1 MSNRTVWMWI
11 WFFVLNVALDGVV
24 MFMYPILPVLLIWFV
39 FLVID
44 IYFIVDLY
52 CNHLEN
58 GENE

>member
-11 WFFVLNVALDGVV
+11 WFFVLNVALDGIV

-52 CNHLEN
+52 CNHLYK